1 MNLKLLFKIEIF
13 LQKNFLPFDFFFRKN
28 LRIYEQNY
36 EIIFD
41 WFVKNSVII
50 FCFSFKNDRFIWLK
64 NN

>member
-1 MNLKLLFKIEIF
+1 MTEKLLFKIEIF

-50 FCFSFKNDRFIWLK
+50 FCFSFKNDRFI
-64 NN
+64 